1 MFPVNQAIQ
10 AQRAGP
16 AAAEKNVSGATAE
29 TGGGAALEQ
38 VQLTLAEETPQLPD
52 RAVIEPL
59 LTETI
64 RTSSK
69 PNNRFKPTD
78 FPPFG
83 RRLRGLTYALGGSNR
98 S

>member
-38 VQLTLAEETPQLPD
+38 VQLTLAEETPLPPD

-64 RTSSK
+64 RISSSRPMQNAEK
-69 PNNRFKPTD
+69 PRQPVPSLFY
-78 FPPFG
+78 
-83 RRLRGLTYALGGSNR
+83 LS
-98 S
+98 